1 MTERVGV
8 CQQCNARFKIPATFQ
23 GTKAK
28 CAKCGGTVMVG
39 AAGPA
44 ATPAAPK
51 AAPAAQPATPKA
63 AAPKAAGAAPAGSRA
78 ARPAAGGRN
87 AGARGARTR
96 PGRAGRAGHADDDA
110 PAKSNNAMFIGIG
123 VAVLAIGAGAI
134 FFMTKGDDKPIVP
147 VTSANAATGEPKP
160 TEAAPVTPPTTEA
173 KPAEVAP
180 PVEAPKEEP
189 KKEEPKVEAPPVVD
203 TSSPVL
209 KVEPLF
215 TKLPESTD
223 EQWTA
228 IQDAVKKVFLE
239 SAKPKERT
247 AAKKV
252 LDDAGLTILP
262 ALMNAMNGLD
272 LSNDIDLGK
281 VNAILMRVQETTNNV
296 MGVSFDGDAGK
307 IQENLA
313 NNIKASNKLITAWRK
328 YEGEAGVPQFEKLK
342 EKVAAAAEGGESEG
356 G

>member
-8 CQQCNARFKIPATFQ
+8 CQKCNARFKIPASFQ
-23 GTKAK
+23 GTQAK
-28 CAKCGGTVMVG
+28 CNKCGGVVVVG
-39 AAGPA
+39 AA
-44 ATPAAPK
+44 
-51 AAPAAQPATPKA
+51 APAA
-63 AAPKAAGAAPAGSRA
+63 AAPKAPAAPAAKASAPKAGAPKAAAAAPAGSRA

-96 PGRAGRAGHADDDA
+96 PGRAGRDLDDA
-110 PAKSNNAMFIGIG
+110 PAKSNNALFIGIG
-123 VAVLAIGAGAI
+123 VGVLAIGAAVI
-134 FFMTKGDDKPIVP
+134 YFMTSGEQKPIVP
-147 VTSANAATGEPKP
+147 VATATTAPAEPKP
-160 TEAAPVTPPTTEA
+160 VEATPEVAPA
-173 KPAEVAP
+173 PAATNEVAP

-189 KKEEPKVEAPPVVD
+189 KKEEPKVEPTPVVD

-215 TKLPESTD
+215 GKLPESSD

-239 SAKPKERT
+239 SAKPKERS

-252 LDDAGLTILP
+252 LDEAGLAIMP
-262 ALMNAMNGLD
+262 ALMNALNGLD
-272 LSNDIDLGK
+272 VSNDIDLGK
-281 VNAILMRVQETTNNV
+281 VNAIVMRIQETTHNV
-296 MGVSFDGDAGK
+296 MGVALDGDAAK

-313 NNIKASNKLITAWRK
+313 NNVKQSNKLIAAWRK
-328 YEGEAGVPQFEKLK
+328 YDGEAGVAQYEKLK
-342 EKVAAAAEGGESEG
+342 EKVAAAAEGETEG

>member
-1 MTERVGV
+1 MSERVGV

-28 CAKCGGTVMVG
+28 CNKCGGVVVVG
-39 AAGPA
+39 AAAPA
-44 ATPAAPK
+44 AATPQKPTPAAPAAK
-51 AAPAAQPATPKA
+51 ATAG
-63 AAPKAAGAAPAGSRA
+63 APKSGAAPAGSRA

-96 PGRAGRAGHADDDA
+96 PGRAGRGAHADDDA
-110 PAKSNNAMFIGIG
+110 PAKSNNALFIGIG
-123 VAVLAIGAGAI
+123 VAVLAIGGAAI
-134 FFMTKGDDKPIVP
+134 YFMTRGGEKPIVP
-147 VTSANAATGEPKP
+147 ITTANAPAQQKPADAT
-160 TEAAPVTPPTTEA
+160 PVAPPTTDV
-173 KPAEVAP
+173 KAP
-180 PVEAPKEEP
+180 DPTPVVEAPKEEP

-203 TSSPVL
+203 TSSPVV

-215 TKLPESTD
+215 DKLPESSGD
-223 EQWTA
+223 QWTA

-252 LDDAGLTILP
+252 LDEAGLTILP

-281 VNAILMRVQETTNNV
+281 VNAIIMRIQETTHGV
-296 MGVSFDGDAGK
+296 MGVSLDGDAAK

-313 NNIKASNKLITAWRK
+313 NNIKAANKLVAAWRK
-328 YEGEAGVPQFEKLK
+328 YDGEAGSAQFAKLK

>member
-8 CQQCNARFKIPATFQ
+8 CQKCNARFKIPASFQ
-23 GTKAK
+23 GTQAK
-28 CAKCGGTVMVG
+28 CNKCGGVVVVG
-39 AAGPA
+39 AA
-44 ATPAAPK
+44 
-51 AAPAAQPATPKA
+51 APAA
-63 AAPKAAGAAPAGSRA
+63 AAPKAPAAPSAPVAKAGAPRVGAPKAAAAAPAGSRA

-96 PGRAGRAGHADDDA
+96 PGRAGRDLDDA
-110 PAKSNNAMFIGIG
+110 PVKNNNALFIGIG
-123 VAVLAIGAGAI
+123 VGVLAIGAAVI
-134 FFMTKGDDKPIVP
+134 FFMTRGEQKPIVP
-147 VTSANAATGEPKP
+147 VANATSAPAEPKP
-160 TEAAPVTPPTTEA
+160 AEATPEVAPAPVTSN
-173 KPAEVAP
+173 EVAP

-189 KKEEPKVEAPPVVD
+189 KKEEPKVEATPVVD
-203 TSSPVL
+203 SSSSVL

-215 TKLPESTD
+215 GKLPESSD

-252 LDDAGLTILP
+252 LDEAGLAIMP

-272 LSNDIDLGK
+272 VSNDIDLGK
-281 VNAILMRVQETTNNV
+281 VNAIVMRIQETTHNV
-296 MGVSFDGDAGK
+296 MGVALDGDAAK

-313 NNIKASNKLITAWRK
+313 NNIKQSNKLIAAWRK
-328 YEGEAGVPQFEKLK
+328 YDGEAGVAQFEKLK
-342 EKVAAAAEGGESEG
+342 EKVAAAAEGDSEG